1 MERERE
7 REREESVPQLT
18 LLAAGGSG
26 PDTGRA
32 RRKSRG
38 AMEDLDACVAAA
50 PHAAEREREEGGGFS
65 SWPFRFVLTPS
76 LHSTGCLC
84 RLCVCVR
91 VCCVCVCDWLHMYI
105 ESEREREKGKK
116 VSVLIPL
123 SSSSLSLFLFLPLRN
138 IRASPLSLNIPP
150 IPPPSP
156 LQEYRDAAQLQH
168 HHRDAGQRP
177 LRQSQVWRLSSL
189 VSRLSSL
196 PPTLPLPFALFA
208 SRYTSLSSEIEA
220 SAESREDCPSLFL
233 FRPPSPLLPLSL
245 SLSSSVPRSSLLPPV
260 SSATALPAMSAL
272 TVVCCP

>member
-1 MERERE
+1 MPAAWF
-7 REREESVPQLT
+7 SNVTFAQLSR
-18 LLAAGGSG
+18 LYVYLAG
-26 PDTGRA
+26 
-32 RRKSRG
+32 
-38 AMEDLDACVAAA
+38 CVLWLCLVAVAA
-50 PHAAEREREEGGGFS
+50 PHTRILGAL
-65 SWPFRFVLTPS
+65 VV
-76 LHSTGCLC
+76 CVC
-84 RLCVCVR
+84 VVCVR